1 MDRRGSFAEQFARNL
16 TFTLHRGK
24 NAEGYPELH
33 IRSVITLEAFDAALE
48 WISGLEIEVE
58 DGGEE

>member
-16 TFTLHRGK
+16 TLHRGK

-33 IRSVITLEAFDAALE
+33 IRSAITLEAFDAALE